1 MFFYK
6 SSTPKP
12 THKIIKLDN
21 KTLEYQY
28 TPIITM
34 TSRSPTS
41 IDKMLSL
48 IPVPVR
54 AALEGEFHLQVK
66 VAYTKHLDDE
76 LIAVQA
82 TGPQA
87 ALPLLPLI
95 VTEVTQAKTEKPV
108 TKTSGSNQ
116 G

>member
-1 MFFYK
+1 M
-6 SSTPKP
+6 
-12 THKIIKLDN
+12 KLDN

-34 TSRSPTS
+34 TARSPTS

-66 VAYTKHLDDE
+66 TAYTKHLNDE
-76 LIAVQA
+76 LVAFQSTV
-82 TGPQA
+82 PQA
-87 ALPLLPLI
+87 ELPLLPQI
-95 VTEVTQAKTEKPV
+95 VTDVTPAKAEKPATGRKRV
-108 TKTSGSNQ
+108 KT
-116 G
+116 